1 MAAVPAPSI
10 EPLAKDHDRKPFTCG
25 AEPLDRYLQTQVSQD
40 QKSRV
45 AAAFMLTEP
54 PDRRVLGFYTLSSST
69 IQLDGLPEKLAK
81 KLPKYP
87 QLPATLLGRL
97 AVDVTARGKR
107 YGELL
112 LMDALR
118 RSLEAATEIGAMAV
132 IVDAKDA
139 SAAAFYAQYGFETLP
154 EHERRMF
161 LPMGQVAVLFS

>member
-1 MAAVPAPSI
+1 MAAVPQPAI
-10 EPLAKDHDRKPFTCG
+10 EPLAKDHDRKSFTCG

-54 PDRRVLGFYTLSSST
+54 PSRKVLGFYTLSST
-69 IQLDGLPEKLAK
+69 AVFANELPEKLAR
-81 KLPKYP
+81 KLPRYP

-118 RSLEAATEIGAMAV
+118 RSLEGAEAIGAMAV
-132 IVDAKDA
+132 IVDAKDDG
-139 SAAAFYAQYGFETLP
+139 AAAFYAQYGFEPLP

-161 LPMGQVAVLFS
+161 LPMGQVAASFS